1 MTRCHW
7 HNFCYGIWT
16 LPRFLCMIL
25 FRTNVFVFVVGCR
38 FSVLNS
44 TKNGDQLLYPI
55 SWQIKI
61 HGHGSKYTSF
71 QQPQRHKQIH
81 LLSAHLVVVVVLV
94 ALLVWSARVYALLM
108 YARCHR
114 CCKRLTHKPNH
125 RLKANNCE
133 MAMAPLVPLK
143 PVLWGA
149 VNYTCCG
156 DFTKTKSNKLNWNPK
171 KNNNKNQNGS
181 NNNNTWTVTE
191 QQ

>member
-1 MTRCHW
+1 MFLLLVVDFRCW
-7 HNFCYGIWT
+7 I
-16 LPRFLCMIL
+16 PRKMAINCCIPL
-25 FRTNVFVFVVGCR
+25 VGK
-38 FSVLNS
+38 L
-44 TKNGDQLLYPI
+44 
-55 SWQIKI
+55 
-61 HGHGSKYTSF
+61 KYTATAANTPASSN
-71 QQPQRHKQIH
+71 HKQIH
-81 LLSAHLVVVVVLV
+81 LLSAHLVVVVVVLV
-94 ALLVWSARVYALLM
+94 ALLVWSARVCALLM

-156 DFTKTKSNKLNWNPK
+156 DFTKTKSTKLNWNPK